1 MLSFTYESRNHSRK
15 VVFVGNP
22 NVGKSV
28 FFGVFTGRYATVSNY
43 PGTTVEVSRGEARIK
58 GQIVSL
64 IDSPG
69 INSVIP
75 TSEDER
81 VTRDI
86 LVKEKLDGVVQVID
100 AKNFRRG
107 LLITLQLAEMG
118 SPFVVALN
126 MFDESGERG
135 ITIDTERLGE
145 LTGLDVVPTIATQR
159 WGLDRLKDKALEG
172 RVSTL
177 SVQYPAPIEEGIK
190 AIEKILPKE
199 LAPKKAV
206 AIMLLSGDDSLLPW
220 LYQGNNPEAIKR

>member
-1 MLSFTYESRNHSRK
+1 MDQETHPRK
-15 VVFVGNP
+15 VVLVGNP

-43 PGTTVEVSRGEARIK
+43 PGTTVEVSRGSARIK
-58 GQIVSL
+58 GRSVSL

-100 AKNFRRG
+100 AKNLRRG
-107 LLITLQLAEMG
+107 LLVTLQLAEMR
-118 SPFVVALN
+118 SPLVVALN
-126 MFDESGERG
+126 MFDEAGERG
-135 ITIDTERLGE
+135 ITIDIEKLGE
-145 LTGLDVVPTIATQR
+145 LTGIDVVPTIATQR
-159 WGLDRLKDKALEG
+159 WGFDRLKDKAFEG

-177 SVQYPAPIEEGIK
+177 SAQYPAPIEEGIN
-190 AIEKILPKE
+190 AIEKLLPSG
-199 LAPKKAV
+199 LGPKKAV
-206 AIMLLSGDDSLLPW
+206 AIMLLSGDDVLFKCFKK
-220 LYQGNNPEAIKR
+220 AIIRRALKRLAK